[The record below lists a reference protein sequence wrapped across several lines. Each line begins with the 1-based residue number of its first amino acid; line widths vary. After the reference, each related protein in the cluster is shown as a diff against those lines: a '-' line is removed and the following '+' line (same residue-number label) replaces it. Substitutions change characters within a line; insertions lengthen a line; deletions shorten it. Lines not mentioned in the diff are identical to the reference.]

1 MPQSYASHILLA
13 IFPIASR
20 SMLGQ
25 LSATGGGTGSN
36 DTKWGQ
42 VPGIVGISEV
52 PFPWLS
58 SLNDANIKQPISHLT
73 RKKKIGAFLKPQIF
87 FGAFKLVCA
96 KARVI
101 LSTLALNLIIW

>member
-25 LSATGGGTGSN
+25 LSATGGGTGSI

-58 SLNDANIKQPISHLT
+58 SLKDANIKQPISHLT
-73 RKKKIGAFLKPQIF
+73 RTKKIGAFAANFLRRIQTGLREGP
-87 FGAFKLVCA
+87 CDS
-96 KARVI
+96 